1 MKNKQSAILFFAF
14 LCGVAVLT
22 LVVIVLH
29 KNNMIIEGH
38 DGHSGGFGG
47 GGHGGGGHGGGFG
60 GGGRGGGYGVDGS
73 TVYEYDGDD
82 GDDDDDLIIYPTSS
96 VLLL

>member
-1 MKNKQSAILFFAF
+1 MKNKQNKQSAILFFAF

-38 DGHSGGFGG
+38 GSGSGGGHSGGFGG
-47 GGHGGGGHGGGFG
+47 GGHGGGG
-60 GGGRGGGYGVDGS
+60 YGVDGS
-73 TVYEYDGDD
+73 IVYEYEYYYDE
-82 GDDDDDLIIYPTSS
+82 DDDDLIIYPTTSA
-96 VLLL
+96 LLL

>member
-60 GGGRGGGYGVDGS
+60 GGGYGVDGS
-73 TVYEYDGDD
+73 IVYEYDYNYDE
-82 GDDDDDLIIYPTSS
+82 DDDDLIIYPTTSA
-96 VLLL
+96 LLL